1 MIRHVAAVAFAGFA
15 ALIVAGCGGPPTTPP
30 GSPAGTDTS
39 SVESATAAFHQ
50 ALRVNDLETFM
61 SYVADDVFFMPP
73 GEPPV
78 RGHDALRTWMT
89 AFLEQYRTSSLTLAD
104 REVHVGGG
112 WAVELG
118 TFEWALQRRQE
129 APSWLIAA
137 TTCRCGSNRATA
149 AGGSRA
155 RSTTARCRLRRS
167 SENPA

>member
-118 TFEWALQRRQE
+118 TFEWALQ
-129 APSWLIAA
+129 P
-137 TTCRCGSNRATA
+137 A
-149 AGGSRA
+149 AGGSVMVDRGNYMQVWKQQGDGSWRFA
-155 RSTTARCRLRRS
+155 REVYNS
-167 SENPA
+167 SVPTSAK